1 MLGAIVGDIIGSIFE
16 HTETKTKDFPLF
28 SDDSTFT
35 DDTVQTCAVAKWLL
49 DNEKRSPSSLVV
61 IMQSLCKKH
70 RWRGYGFQFSRWIKN
85 PIPYNSY
92 GNGSAMRV
100 SPCGI
105 VATTLEEA
113 QRLAEISASISHNH
127 PEGIKGAVAVSSAIY
142 LNKNGESKDYIK
154 RYIVDKYGYSIPSLD
169 VVRDSYKFDATCQ
182 GSVPHAL
189 AAFFEGQSL
198 EEVIRLSISLGGDAD
213 TIAAIAS
220 SIASVGDMK
229 IDDVITKEC
238 ETRLTRDLLDIVYQ
252 FEQSYHV

>member
-1 MLGAIVGDIIGSIFE
+1 MLGAIVGDIIGSVFE
-16 HTETKTKDFPLF
+16 QTGTKTEDFPLF
-28 SDDSTFT
+28 SEDSTFT

-49 DNEKRSPSSLVV
+49 DDEKRSPSSLVT

-70 RWRGYGFQFSRWIKN
+70 RWRGYSFQFSRWIKN

-105 VATTLEEA
+105 VATKLEEA
-113 QRLAEISASISHNH
+113 QWLAEISASISHNH

-142 LNKNGESKDYIK
+142 LNKNGESKEYIK
-154 RYIVDKYGYSIPSLD
+154 KYISDNFYSIPSLD
-169 VVRDSYKFDATCQ
+169 AVRDSYKFDATCQ

-189 AAFFEGQSL
+189 AAFYEGQTL
-198 EEVIRLSISLGGDAD
+198 EEVIRLSVSLGGDSD

-229 IDDVITKEC
+229 VEDSLSKEC
-238 ETRLTRDLLDIVYQ
+238 ESRLTEDLLDIVRQ
-252 FEQSYHV
+252 FENKYHV